1 MNIIQEVQKII
12 IKAYQSNLKKHWPL
26 IPNGLAKFCPIDNTL
41 NNAAFLKIKSPVL
54 EIGHVGLSV
63 MLQFPVPIVETVF
76 GG

>member
-41 NNAAFLKIKSPVL
+41 NNAAFLKI
-54 EIGHVGLSV
+54 
-63 MLQFPVPIVETVF
+63 
-76 GG
+76 